1 MLTYQVKHWAGR
13 AGSRSTGRAMVSDGE
28 AVPSRALRVIVCDD
42 TLQVR
47 VLIKTELSLEPDMI
61 VVGEAA
67 NGAEA
72 IDLARSEQ
80 PDVVL
85 LDLGMPVMDGL
96 EALPEIKEAAPS
108 TRVIVYSSFEVSEM
122 AEKAVAA
129 GASRYIEKSA
139 PADQLVAAVR
149 TTD

>member
-1 MLTYQVKHWAGR
+1 
-13 AGSRSTGRAMVSDGE
+13 MVSDGE
-28 AVPSRALRVIVCDD
+28 AVSSRALRVIVCDD
-42 TLQVR
+42 TPQVR

-61 VVGEAA
+61 VVGEAV

-96 EALPEIKEAAPS
+96 EALPEIKEAAP
-108 TRVIVYSSFEVSEM
+108 TARVIVYSSFEVSEM

-139 PADQLVAAVR
+139 PAHQIVAAVR

>member
-1 MLTYQVKHWAGR
+1 
-13 AGSRSTGRAMVSDGE
+13 MVSEGE
-28 AVPSRALRVIVCDD
+28 ADSSRPLRVIVCDD
-42 TLQVR
+42 TCQVR
-47 VLIKTELSLEPDMI
+47 ALIKTELSLEPDMI

-85 LDLGMPVMDGL
+85 LDLGMPVMGGL
-96 EALPEIKEAAPS
+96 EALPGIKRAAP
-108 TRVIVYSSFEVSEM
+108 TARIIVFSSFDVAEM
-122 AEKAVAA
+122 GEKAVAA
-129 GASRYIEKSA
+129 GASRYIQKSA
-139 PADQLVAAVR
+139 PAQQIVAAVR

>member
-1 MLTYQVKHWAGR
+1 
-13 AGSRSTGRAMVSDGE
+13 MVSEGE
-28 AVPSRALRVIVCDD
+28 ADSSRPFRVIVCDD
-42 TLQVR
+42 TCQVR
-47 VLIKTELSLEPDMI
+47 ALIKTELSLEPDMI

-85 LDLGMPVMDGL
+85 LDLGMPVMGGL
-96 EALPEIKEAAPS
+96 EALPGIKRVAP
-108 TRVIVYSSFEVSEM
+108 TARIIVFSSFDVAEM
-122 AEKAVAA
+122 GEKAVAA
-129 GASRYIEKSA
+129 GATRYIQKSA
-139 PADQLVAAVR
+139 PPQQIVAAVR

>member
-1 MLTYQVKHWAGR
+1 
-13 AGSRSTGRAMVSDGE
+13 MVSQGG
-28 AVPSRALRVIVCDD
+28 ANSSQALRVIVCDD
-42 TLQVR
+42 TRQVR
-47 VLIKTELSLEPDMI
+47 TLIKTELSLEPDI
-61 VVGEAA
+61 VVVGEAA

-72 IDLARSEQ
+72 IDLARAEQ

-96 EALPEIKEAAPS
+96 EALPKIKQVAP
-108 TRVIVYSSFEVSEM
+108 TARVIVFSSFDVAEM

-129 GASRYIEKSA
+129 GAARYIQKTA
-139 PADQLVAAVR
+139 PAQQLVAAVR

>member
-1 MLTYQVKHWAGR
+1 M
-13 AGSRSTGRAMVSDGE
+13 
-28 AVPSRALRVIVCDD
+28 IVCDD

-47 VLIKTELSLEPDMI
+47 VLIKTELGLEDDMI

-67 NGAEA
+67 NGVEA

-96 EALPEIKEAAPS
+96 EALPGIRQAAP
-108 TRVIVYSSFEVSEM
+108 TARVIVYSSFDVSEM

-139 PADQLVAAVR
+139 PAHQLVAAVR
-149 TTD
+149 KTD